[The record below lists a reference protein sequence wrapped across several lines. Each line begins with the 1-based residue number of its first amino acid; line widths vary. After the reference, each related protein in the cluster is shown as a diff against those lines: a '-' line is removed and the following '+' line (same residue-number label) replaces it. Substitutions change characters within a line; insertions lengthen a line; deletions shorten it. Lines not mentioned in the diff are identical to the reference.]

1 MDMSLRYFIASWRG
15 RRAPD
20 RKNSI
25 RRVVAGQSMCNYQT
39 CCLLCVN
46 QTRVV
51 MNERHGETAG
61 RSFHPNFLVDFND
74 INTIYVYKACSIISS
89 P

>member
-25 RRVVAGQSMCNYQT
+25 RRVVAGQSMWISMISILYTYIRPALSFQVPN
-39 CCLLCVN
+39 N
-46 QTRVV
+46 IRRSVV
-51 MNERHGETAG
+51 FRIASGKT
-61 RSFHPNFLVDFND
+61 P
-74 INTIYVYKACSIISS
+74 
-89 P
+89 